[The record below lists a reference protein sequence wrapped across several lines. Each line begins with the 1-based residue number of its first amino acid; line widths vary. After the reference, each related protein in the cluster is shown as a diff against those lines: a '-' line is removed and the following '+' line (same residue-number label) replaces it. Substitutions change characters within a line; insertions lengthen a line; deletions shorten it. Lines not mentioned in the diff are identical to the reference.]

1 MAHLSDAAVAMDC
14 EGALAVRWT
23 YVDVNG
29 DALTDLLFFFR
40 IQDLTLTPSSSAV
53 TLMAHGTYNSIATH
67 IHGTDS
73 VLVKP

>member
-1 MAHLSDAAVAMDC
+1 MAHLSDAATAMDC
-14 EGALAVRWT
+14 EGAMAVRWT

-40 IQDLTLTPSSSAV
+40 IQDLNVTPSSNAV
-53 TLMAHGTYNSIATH
+53 TLMAHGSYNGTATH

-73 VLVKP
+73 VQVKP